1 MRLRLARFILARIS
15 VISARSVSSLML
27 SLKLYKTSN
36 SSDVDVSYRWILSI
50 DLDFMRVQRMT
61 DLERNPDDVSMS

>member
-15 VISARSVSSLML
+15 FISARSVSSLML